1 MKNTTQ
7 NGLETE
13 ENQPTT
19 KASSQFPDGLY
30 PEGLEPD
37 LPEGPELEK
46 ARRKERGYTWLVR
59 LELLVILAIIV
70 AVLVLIL
77 R

>member
-1 MKNTTQ
+1 MTSTKQ
-7 NGLETE
+7 DKQQKE

-19 KASSQFPDGLY
+19 AKSSQFQESLY
-30 PEGLEPD
+30 PKGLEPD

-59 LELLVILAIIV
+59 LELLVILAIII
-70 AVLVLIL
+70 AVIVLIL

>member
-1 MKNTTQ
+1 MNEPDLKEHQSTAT
-7 NGLETE
+7 
-13 ENQPTT
+13 
-19 KASSQFPDGLY
+19 ASSPYPEGLY

-59 LELLVILAIIV
+59 LELLVILIVIV
-70 AVLVLIL
+70 AIVVLIL